1 MVDGAQLNRRVPQC
15 TPFWCE
21 IAIFKIN
28 NCCANKI
35 ITKEIVVVHRV
46 DDELW
51 ASREGLL
58 EIVVLVEARVPF
70 INLIVVALAERLVA
84 DLQNKVRV

>member
-1 MVDGAQLNRRVPQC
+1 MVDGAQFDRRVPKC

-28 NCCANKI
+28 NCCANEI
-35 ITKEIVVVHRV
+35 ITKKIVVVHHV
-46 DDELW
+46 HDELW
-51 ASREGLL
+51 ASREGLI
-58 EIVVLVEARVPF
+58 EIIVLVEPWVPF

-84 DLQNKVRV
+84 NLQNKVRV